1 MKGTNSMFDIIIIG
15 SGPAGLSAAIY
26 AKRAN
31 LNVAVAEKEY
41 EGTGQI
47 AESGNVNNYLGLPN
61 INGYDLGEKFR
72 EHAVSLDV
80 EFIEKEAVQIE
91 AVQIEAVQNG
101 EKEESEIYRVKFDDD
116 TIAEARALIYTAGA
130 YPRKAGVPGED
141 EYTGK
146 GVSYCAIC
154 DGAFYKG
161 KTAAV
166 LGGGDTALDDALY
179 LSDIC
184 EKVYL
189 VHRRDSFRGAQS
201 TVELLKQK
209 ENVELVLNETVTE
222 IYGEKKPTGIK
233 LKSGRTL
240 TVDGVFVAYGSVP
253 QSELIKNLVQLDERG
268 YVVAGEDGI
277 TYAATKNGDH
287 DRSVQPGL
295 YVAGD
300 VRTKTLRQVVT
311 AVSDGANAAT
321 TAAEYLRDINGY
333 KQNI

>member
-41 EGTGQI
+41 D
-47 AESGNVNNYLGLPN
+47 LGLPN

-91 AVQIEAVQNG
+91 AVQNG
-101 EKEESEIYRVKFDDD
+101 EKEESVIYRVKFDDD

-130 YPRKAGVPGED
+130 YPRKAGVPGEA

-222 IYGEKKPTGIK
+222 IYGEKKPTGIM

-240 TVDGVFVAYGSVP
+240 AVDGV
-253 QSELIKNLVQLDERG
+253 ELIKNLVQLDERG

-277 TYAATKNGDH
+277 IYAATKNGDH

>member
-1 MKGTNSMFDIIIIG
+1 MKGTNSMYDIIIIG

-72 EHAVSLDV
+72 EHAVSLNV
-80 EFIEKEAVQIE
+80 EFIEKEAVEI
-91 AVQIEAVQNG
+91 AAVQND
-101 EKEESEIYRVKFDDD
+101 ECAAESAIYRVKFDDD
-116 TIAEARALIYTAGA
+116 TMEEARALIYTAGA

-161 KTAAV
+161 KTVAV

-179 LSDIC
+179 LADIC

-233 LKSGRTL
+233 LKSGREL
-240 TVDGVFVAYGSVP
+240 ALDGVFVAYGSVP

-277 TYAATKNGDH
+277 TYAATKKADD
-287 DRSVQPGL
+287 DRRIQPGL

-321 TAAEYLRDINGY
+321 TAAEYLLRDIN
-333 KQNI
+333 

>member
-1 MKGTNSMFDIIIIG
+1 MKGTNSMYDIIIIG

-72 EHAVSLDV
+72 EHAVSLNV
-80 EFIEKEAVQIE
+80 EFIEKEAVE
-91 AVQIEAVQNG
+91 IEAVQND
-101 EKEESEIYRVKFDDD
+101 ECAAESEIYRVKFNDD
-116 TIAEARALIYTAGA
+116 TVAEARALIYTAGA

-161 KTAAV
+161 KTVAV

-179 LSDIC
+179 LADVC

-233 LKSGRTL
+233 LKSGREL
-240 TVDGVFVAYGSVP
+240 ALDGVFVAYGSVP
-253 QSELIKNLVQLDERG
+253 QSKLLKNLVQLDERG

-277 TYAATKNGDH
+277 TYAATKKADA
-287 DRSVQPGL
+287 DRRIQPGL

-321 TAAEYLRDINGY
+321 TAAEYLLRDIN
-333 KQNI
+333 

>member
-1 MKGTNSMFDIIIIG
+1 MKGHDSMYDIIIIG

-72 EHAVSLDV
+72 EHAVSLNV

-91 AVQIEAVQNG
+91 AVQNDECAA
-101 EKEESEIYRVKFDDD
+101 ESAIYRVKFDDD

-161 KTAAV
+161 KTVAV

-179 LSDIC
+179 LADIC

-233 LKSGRTL
+233 LKSGREL
-240 TVDGVFVAYGSVP
+240 ALDGVFVAYGSVP

-277 TYAATKNGDH
+277 TYAVTKKADA
-287 DRSVQPGL
+287 DRRIQPGL

-321 TAAEYLRDINGY
+321 TAAEYLLRDIN
-333 KQNI
+333 

>member
-1 MKGTNSMFDIIIIG
+1 MKGTNTMYDIIIIG

-72 EHAVSLDV
+72 EHVVSLNV
-80 EFIEKEAVQIE
+80 EFIEKEAVEI
-91 AVQIEAVQNG
+91 AAVQND
-101 EKEESEIYRVKFDDD
+101 ECAEESAIYRVKFDDD

-161 KTAAV
+161 KTVAV

-179 LSDIC
+179 LADIC
-184 EKVYL
+184 DKVHL

-233 LKSGRTL
+233 LKSGREL
-240 TVDGVFVAYGSVP
+240 AIDGVFVAYGSVP

-277 TYAATKNGDH
+277 TYAAIKKADA
-287 DRSVQPGL
+287 DRRIQPGL

-321 TAAEYLRDINGY
+321 TAAEYLLRDIN
-333 KQNI
+333 

>member
-61 INGYDLGEKFR
+61 INGYDMGEKFR

-91 AVQIEAVQNG
+91 AVQNG
-101 EKEESEIYRVKFDDD
+101 EKEESAIYRVKFDDD

-130 YPRKAGVPGED
+130 YPRKA
-141 EYTGK
+141 
-146 GVSYCAIC
+146 VSYCAIC

-161 KTAAV
+161 KKAAV

-240 TVDGVFVAYGSVP
+240 AVDGVFVAYGSVP

-287 DRSVQPGL
+287 DRIVQPGL

-300 VRTKTLRQVVT
+300 VRTTTLRQVVT

-333 KQNI
+333 K

>member
-1 MKGTNSMFDIIIIG
+1 MKGTNSMYDIIIIG

-72 EHAVSLDV
+72 EHAVSLNV
-80 EFIEKEAVQIE
+80 EFIEKEAVE
-91 AVQIEAVQNG
+91 IEAVQND
-101 EKEESEIYRVKFDDD
+101 ECAAESAIYRVKFDDD
-116 TIAEARALIYTAGA
+116 TIEEARALIYTAGA

-161 KTAAV
+161 KTVAV

-179 LSDIC
+179 LADIC

-233 LKSGRTL
+233 LKSGREL
-240 TVDGVFVAYGSVP
+240 ALDGVFVAYGSVP
-253 QSELIKNLVQLDERG
+253 QSELLKNLVQLDERG

-277 TYAATKNGDH
+277 TYAAIKKADA
-287 DRSVQPGL
+287 DRRIQPGL

-321 TAAEYLRDINGY
+321 TAAEYLLRDIN
-333 KQNI
+333 

>member
-1 MKGTNSMFDIIIIG
+1 MKGNNSMYDIIIIG

-72 EHAVSLDV
+72 EHAVSLNV
-80 EFIEKEAVQIE
+80 EFIEKEAVE
-91 AVQIEAVQNG
+91 IEAVQND
-101 EKEESEIYRVKFDDD
+101 ECAAESAIYRVKFDDD
-116 TIAEARALIYTAGA
+116 MIEEARALIYTAGA

-161 KTAAV
+161 KTVAV

-179 LSDIC
+179 LADIC

-209 ENVELVLNETVTE
+209 ENVELVLNENVTE

-233 LKSGRTL
+233 LKSGREL
-240 TVDGVFVAYGSVP
+240 ALDGVFVAYGSVP

-277 TYAATKNGDH
+277 TYAATKKADD
-287 DRSVQPGL
+287 DRRIQPGL

-321 TAAEYLRDINGY
+321 TAAEYLLRDIN
-333 KQNI
+333 

>member
-1 MKGTNSMFDIIIIG
+1 MKGTNSMYDIIIIG

-72 EHAVSLDV
+72 EHAVSLNV

-91 AVQIEAVQNG
+91 AVQNDECAA
-101 EKEESEIYRVKFDDD
+101 ESAIYRVKFDDD
-116 TIAEARALIYTAGA
+116 TIEEARALIYTAGA

-161 KTAAV
+161 KTVAV

-179 LSDIC
+179 LADIC

-209 ENVELVLNETVTE
+209 ENVELVLNETVIE

-233 LKSGRTL
+233 LKSGREL
-240 TVDGVFVAYGSVP
+240 ALDGVFVAYGSVP
-253 QSELIKNLVQLDERG
+253 QSKLLKNLVQLDERG

-277 TYAATKNGDH
+277 TYAATKKADD
-287 DRSVQPGL
+287 DRRIQPGL

-321 TAAEYLRDINGY
+321 TAAEYLLRDIN
-333 KQNI
+333 

>member
-1 MKGTNSMFDIIIIG
+1 MKGHDSMYDIIIIG

-72 EHAVSLDV
+72 EHAVSLNV
-80 EFIEKEAVQIE
+80 EFIEKEAVE
-91 AVQIEAVQNG
+91 IEAVQN
-101 EKEESEIYRVKFDDD
+101 EECAAESAIYRVKFDDD
-116 TIAEARALIYTAGA
+116 TIEEARALIYTAGA

-161 KTAAV
+161 KTVAV

-179 LSDIC
+179 LADIC

-233 LKSGRTL
+233 LKSGREL
-240 TVDGVFVAYGSVP
+240 ALDGVFVAYGSVP

-277 TYAATKNGDH
+277 TYAATKKADA
-287 DRSVQPGL
+287 DRKIQPGL

-321 TAAEYLRDINGY
+321 TAAEYLLRDIN
-333 KQNI
+333 

>member
-1 MKGTNSMFDIIIIG
+1 MKGTNSMYDIIIIG

-80 EFIEKEAVQIE
+80 EFIEKEAVEIE
-91 AVQIEAVQNG
+91 VVQN
-101 EKEESEIYRVKFDDD
+101 EECAAESAIYRVKFDDE
-116 TIAEARALIYTAGA
+116 TIEEARALIYTAGA

-161 KTAAV
+161 KTVAV

-179 LSDIC
+179 LADIC

-233 LKSGRTL
+233 LKSGREL
-240 TVDGVFVAYGSVP
+240 AIDGVFVAYGSVP

-277 TYAATKNGDH
+277 TYAAIKKADA
-287 DRSVQPGL
+287 DRRIQPGL

-321 TAAEYLRDINGY
+321 TAAEYLLRDIN
-333 KQNI
+333 

>member
-1 MKGTNSMFDIIIIG
+1 MKGTNSMYDIIIIG

-80 EFIEKEAVQIE
+80 EFIEKEAVE
-91 AVQIEAVQNG
+91 IEAVQN
-101 EKEESEIYRVKFDDD
+101 EECAAESAIYRVKFDDD
-116 TIAEARALIYTAGA
+116 TIEEARALIYTAGA

-161 KTAAV
+161 KTVAV

-179 LSDIC
+179 LADIC

-222 IYGEKKPTGIK
+222 IYGEKKSTGIK
-233 LKSGRTL
+233 LKSGREL
-240 TVDGVFVAYGSVP
+240 ALDGVFVAYGSVP
-253 QSELIKNLVQLDERG
+253 QSELLKNLVQLDERG

-277 TYAATKNGDH
+277 TYAAAKKDDT
-287 DRSVQPGL
+287 DRKIQPGL

-321 TAAEYLRDINGY
+321 TAAEYLLRDIN
-333 KQNI
+333 

>member
-1 MKGTNSMFDIIIIG
+1 MKGTNSMYDIIIIG

-80 EFIEKEAVQIE
+80 EFIEKEAVE
-91 AVQIEAVQNG
+91 IEAVQN
-101 EKEESEIYRVKFDDD
+101 EECAAESAIYRVKFDDD
-116 TIAEARALIYTAGA
+116 TIEEARALIYTAGA

-161 KTAAV
+161 KTVAV

-179 LSDIC
+179 LADIC
-184 EKVYL
+184 DKVYL

-233 LKSGRTL
+233 LKSGREL
-240 TVDGVFVAYGSVP
+240 ALDGVFVAYGSVP
-253 QSELIKNLVQLDERG
+253 QSELLKNMVQLDERG

-277 TYAATKNGDH
+277 TYAAAKKDDT
-287 DRSVQPGL
+287 DRKIQPGL

-321 TAAEYLRDINGY
+321 TAAEYLLRDIN
-333 KQNI
+333 

>member
-72 EHAVSLDV
+72 EHTVSLDV
-80 EFIEKEAVQIE
+80 EFIEKEAVE
-91 AVQIEAVQNG
+91 IEAVQND
-101 EKEESEIYRVKFDDD
+101 ECAAESAIYRVKFDDD

-161 KTAAV
+161 KTVAV

-179 LSDIC
+179 LADIC

-233 LKSGRTL
+233 LKSGREL
-240 TVDGVFVAYGSVP
+240 ALDGVFVAYGSVP

-277 TYAATKNGDH
+277 TYAATKKDDI
-287 DRSVQPGL
+287 DRKIQPGL

>member
-1 MKGTNSMFDIIIIG
+1 MKGTNSMYDIIIIG

-72 EHAVSLDV
+72 EHVVSLNV
-80 EFIEKEAVQIE
+80 EFIEKEAVE
-91 AVQIEAVQNG
+91 IEAVQND
-101 EKEESEIYRVKFDDD
+101 ECAAESAIYRVKFDDD
-116 TIAEARALIYTAGA
+116 MIEEARALIYTAGA
-130 YPRKAGVPGED
+130 YPRKAGVPGEA

-161 KTAAV
+161 KTVAV

-179 LSDIC
+179 LADIC

-233 LKSGRTL
+233 LKSGREL
-240 TVDGVFVAYGSVP
+240 ALDGVFVAYGSVP
-253 QSELIKNLVQLDERG
+253 QSKLIKNLVQLDERG

-277 TYAATKNGDH
+277 TYAATKKADD
-287 DRSVQPGL
+287 DRRIQPGL

-321 TAAEYLRDINGY
+321 TAAEYLLRDTN
-333 KQNI
+333 

>member
-1 MKGTNSMFDIIIIG
+1 MKGTNSMYDIIIIG

-72 EHAVSLDV
+72 EHAVSLNV
-80 EFIEKEAVQIE
+80 EFIEKEAVE
-91 AVQIEAVQNG
+91 IEAVQND
-101 EKEESEIYRVKFDDD
+101 ECAAESAIYRVKFDDD
-116 TIAEARALIYTAGA
+116 TIEETRTLIYTAGA

-141 EYTGK
+141 AYTGN

-161 KTAAV
+161 KTVAV

-179 LSDIC
+179 LADIC

-233 LKSGRTL
+233 LKSGREL
-240 TVDGVFVAYGSVP
+240 ALDGVFVAYGSVP

-277 TYAATKNGDH
+277 TYAAAKKDDT
-287 DRSVQPGL
+287 DRRIQPGL

-321 TAAEYLRDINGY
+321 TAAEYLLRDIN
-333 KQNI
+333 

>member
-1 MKGTNSMFDIIIIG
+1 MWDSLIIG
-15 SGPAGLSAAIY
+15 SGPAGLGAAIY
-26 AKRAN
+26 GKRAG
-31 LNVAVAEKEY
+31 LSVLVAEKEY
-41 EGTGQI
+41 MGTGQI
-47 AESGNVNNYLGLPN
+47 AESGQVDNYLGLVGKS
-61 INGYDLGEKFR
+61 GYDLGEIFLEDAQK
-72 EHAVSLDV
+72 LGV
-80 EFIEKEAVQIE
+80 EFYEGEAVAFE
-91 AVQIEAVQNG
+91 KKENSWSVLFENG
-101 EKEESEIYRVKFDDD
+101 EVIKAKTVIYG
-116 TIAEARALIYTAGA
+116 AGA
-130 YPRKAGVPGED
+130 KHRPLGLPEEADYA
-141 EYTGK
+141 GK
-146 GVSYCAIC
+146 GISYCAIC

-240 TVDGVFVAYGSVP
+240 AVDGVFVAYGSVP

-333 KQNI
+333 K

>member
-1 MKGTNSMFDIIIIG
+1 MKGTNSMYDIIIIG

-72 EHAVSLDV
+72 EHAVSLNV
-80 EFIEKEAVQIE
+80 EFIEKEAVE
-91 AVQIEAVQNG
+91 IEAVQND
-101 EKEESEIYRVKFDDD
+101 ECAAKSAIYRVKFDDD
-116 TIAEARALIYTAGA
+116 TIVEARALIYTAGA

-161 KTAAV
+161 KTVAV

-179 LSDIC
+179 LADIC

-233 LKSGRTL
+233 LKSGREL
-240 TVDGVFVAYGSVP
+240 ALDGVFVAYGSVP
-253 QSELIKNLVQLDERG
+253 QSGLIKNLVQLDERG

-277 TYAATKNGDH
+277 TYAATKKDDT
-287 DRSVQPGL
+287 DRKIQPGL

-321 TAAEYLRDINGY
+321 TAAEYLLRDIN
-333 KQNI
+333 

>member
-1 MKGTNSMFDIIIIG
+1 MYDIIIIG

-72 EHAVSLDV
+72 EHAVSLNV

-91 AVQIEAVQNG
+91 AVQNDECAA
-101 EKEESEIYRVKFDDD
+101 ESAIYRVKFDDD
-116 TIAEARALIYTAGA
+116 TIEEARALIYTAGA

-161 KTAAV
+161 KTVAV

-179 LSDIC
+179 LADIC

-233 LKSGRTL
+233 LKSGREL
-240 TVDGVFVAYGSVP
+240 ALDGVFVAYGSVP

-268 YVVAGEDGI
+268 YVVAGEDCI
-277 TYAATKNGDH
+277 TYAATKKADA
-287 DRSVQPGL
+287 DRRIQPGL

-321 TAAEYLRDINGY
+321 AASEYLLRDIN
-333 KQNI
+333 

>member
-1 MKGTNSMFDIIIIG
+1 MKGTNSMYDIIIIG

-72 EHAVSLDV
+72 EHAVSLNV

-91 AVQIEAVQNG
+91 AVQNDECAA
-101 EKEESEIYRVKFDDD
+101 ESAIYRVKFDDD

-130 YPRKAGVPGED
+130 YPRKARVSGED

-161 KTAAV
+161 KTVAV

-179 LSDIC
+179 LADIC
-184 EKVYL
+184 DKVYL

-233 LKSGRTL
+233 LKSGREL
-240 TVDGVFVAYGSVP
+240 ALDGVFVAYGSVP

-277 TYAATKNGDH
+277 TYAATKKADA
-287 DRSVQPGL
+287 DRRIQPGL

-321 TAAEYLRDINGY
+321 TAAEYLLRDIN
-333 KQNI
+333 

>member
-1 MKGTNSMFDIIIIG
+1 M
-15 SGPAGLSAAIY
+15 
-26 AKRAN
+26 
-31 LNVAVAEKEY
+31 
-41 EGTGQI
+41 
-47 AESGNVNNYLGLPN
+47 
-61 INGYDLGEKFR
+61 
-72 EHAVSLDV
+72 
-80 EFIEKEAVQIE
+80 
-91 AVQIEAVQNG
+91 
-101 EKEESEIYRVKFDDD
+101 IYRVKFDDD

-130 YPRKAGVPGED
+130 YPRKAGVPGEA

-209 ENVELVLNETVTE
+209 ENVELVLNEAVTE

-233 LKSGRTL
+233 LKSGRIL
-240 TVDGVFVAYGSVP
+240 AVDGVFVAYGSVP

>member
-1 MKGTNSMFDIIIIG
+1 MKGTNSMYDIIIIG

-47 AESGNVNNYLGLPN
+47 AESGNVNNYLGFPN

-72 EHAVSLDV
+72 EHAVSLNV
-80 EFIEKEAVQIE
+80 EFIEKEAVE
-91 AVQIEAVQNG
+91 IEAVQND
-101 EKEESEIYRVKFDDD
+101 ECAAESAIYRVKFDDD
-116 TIAEARALIYTAGA
+116 TIEEARALIYTAGA
-130 YPRKAGVPGED
+130 YPRKAGVLGED

-161 KTAAV
+161 KTVAV

-179 LSDIC
+179 LADIC

-233 LKSGRTL
+233 LKSGREL
-240 TVDGVFVAYGSVP
+240 ALDGVFVAYGSVP

-277 TYAATKNGDH
+277 TYAAIKKADA
-287 DRSVQPGL
+287 DRRIQPGL

-321 TAAEYLRDINGY
+321 TAAEYLLRDIN
-333 KQNI
+333 

>member
-15 SGPAGLSAAIY
+15 SGPVGLSAAIY

-91 AVQIEAVQNG
+91 AVQNG
-101 EKEESEIYRVKFDDD
+101 EKEESVIYRVKFDDD

-209 ENVELVLNETVTE
+209 ENVELVLNEAVTE

-240 TVDGVFVAYGSVP
+240 AVDGVFVAYGSVP
-253 QSELIKNLVQLDERG
+253 Q
-268 YVVAGEDGI
+268 
-277 TYAATKNGDH
+277 
-287 DRSVQPGL
+287 
-295 YVAGD
+295 
-300 VRTKTLRQVVT
+300 
-311 AVSDGANAAT
+311 
-321 TAAEYLRDINGY
+321 
-333 KQNI
+333 

>member
-1 MKGTNSMFDIIIIG
+1 MKGTNSMYDIIIIG

-80 EFIEKEAVQIE
+80 EFIEKEAVE
-91 AVQIEAVQNG
+91 IEAVQND
-101 EKEESEIYRVKFDDD
+101 ECAAESTIYRVKFDDD
-116 TIAEARALIYTAGA
+116 TIAEARAIIYTAGA

-141 EYTGK
+141 EYTGN

-161 KTAAV
+161 KTVAV

-233 LKSGRTL
+233 LKSGREL
-240 TVDGVFVAYGSVP
+240 ALDGVFVAYGSVP
-253 QSELIKNLVQLDERG
+253 QSKLIKNLVQLDERG

-277 TYAATKNGDH
+277 TYAATKKDDA
-287 DRSVQPGL
+287 DRRIQPGL

-321 TAAEYLRDINGY
+321 TAAEYLLTGSYN
-333 KQNI
+333 

>member
-1 MKGTNSMFDIIIIG
+1 MKGTNSMYDIIIIG

-72 EHAVSLDV
+72 EHAVSLNV
-80 EFIEKEAVQIE
+80 EFIEKEAVE
-91 AVQIEAVQNG
+91 IEAVQND
-101 EKEESEIYRVKFDDD
+101 ECAAESAIYRVKFDDD
-116 TIAEARALIYTAGA
+116 TIEEARALIYTAGA

-161 KTAAV
+161 KTVAV

-179 LSDIC
+179 LADIC

-222 IYGEKKPTGIK
+222 ILGEKKPTGIK
-233 LKSGRTL
+233 LKSGREL
-240 TVDGVFVAYGSVP
+240 ALDGVFVAYGSVP

-277 TYAATKNGDH
+277 TYAATKKADA
-287 DRSVQPGL
+287 DRRIQPGL

-321 TAAEYLRDINGY
+321 TAAEYLLRDIN
-333 KQNI
+333 

>member
-1 MKGTNSMFDIIIIG
+1 M
-15 SGPAGLSAAIY
+15 
-26 AKRAN
+26 
-31 LNVAVAEKEY
+31 
-41 EGTGQI
+41 
-47 AESGNVNNYLGLPN
+47 
-61 INGYDLGEKFR
+61 
-72 EHAVSLDV
+72 
-80 EFIEKEAVQIE
+80 
-91 AVQIEAVQNG
+91 QIEAVQNG
-101 EKEESEIYRVKFDDD
+101 EKEESAIYRVKFDDD

-240 TVDGVFVAYGSVP
+240 AVDGVFVAYGSVP

-277 TYAATKNGDH
+277 TYAATKMVTMIEVSSRDCMW
-287 DRSVQPGL
+287 REMSVPRHC
-295 YVAGD
+295 V
-300 VRTKTLRQVVT
+300 VVT

>member
-72 EHAVSLDV
+72 EHAVSLNV
-80 EFIEKEAVQIE
+80 EFIEKEAVE
-91 AVQIEAVQNG
+91 IEAVQND
-101 EKEESEIYRVKFDDD
+101 ECAAESAIYRVKFDDD
-116 TIAEARALIYTAGA
+116 TIEEARALIYTAGA

-161 KTAAV
+161 KTVAV

-179 LSDIC
+179 LADIC

-233 LKSGRTL
+233 LKSGREL
-240 TVDGVFVAYGSVP
+240 ALDGVFVAYGSVP
-253 QSELIKNLVQLDERG
+253 QSELLKNLVQLDERG

-277 TYAATKNGDH
+277 TYAATKKADA
-287 DRSVQPGL
+287 DRRIQLGL

-300 VRTKTLRQVVT
+300 VRTKSLRQVVT

-321 TAAEYLRDINGY
+321 TAAEYLLRDIN
-333 KQNI
+333 

>member
-1 MKGTNSMFDIIIIG
+1 MKGTNSMYDIIIIG

-72 EHAVSLDV
+72 EHAVSLNV
-80 EFIEKEAVQIE
+80 EFIEKEAVE
-91 AVQIEAVQNG
+91 IEAVQND
-101 EKEESEIYRVKFDDD
+101 ECAAESEIYRVKFNDD
-116 TIAEARALIYTAGA
+116 TVAEARALIYTAGA

-161 KTAAV
+161 KTVAV

-179 LSDIC
+179 LADIC

-233 LKSGRTL
+233 LKSGREL
-240 TVDGVFVAYGSVP
+240 ALDGVFVAYGSVP
-253 QSELIKNLVQLDERG
+253 QSKLLKNLVQLDERG

-277 TYAATKNGDH
+277 TYAATKKADA
-287 DRSVQPGL
+287 DRRIQPGL

-321 TAAEYLRDINGY
+321 TAAEYLLRDIN
-333 KQNI
+333 

>member
-80 EFIEKEAVQIE
+80 EFIEKE

-209 ENVELVLNETVTE
+209 ENVELVLNEAVTE
-222 IYGEKKPTGIK
+222 IYG
-233 LKSGRTL
+233 RTL
-240 TVDGVFVAYGSVP
+240 AVDGVFVAYGSVP

>member
-1 MKGTNSMFDIIIIG
+1 MKGTNSMYDIIIIG

-72 EHAVSLDV
+72 EHAVSLNV
-80 EFIEKEAVQIE
+80 EFIENEAVE
-91 AVQIEAVQNG
+91 IEAVQND
-101 EKEESEIYRVKFDDD
+101 ECAAESAIYRVKFDDD
-116 TIAEARALIYTAGA
+116 TIEEARALIYTAGA

-161 KTAAV
+161 KTVAV

-179 LSDIC
+179 LADIC

-233 LKSGRTL
+233 LKSGREL
-240 TVDGVFVAYGSVP
+240 ALDGVFVAYGSVP

-277 TYAATKNGDH
+277 TYAAAKKDDT
-287 DRSVQPGL
+287 DRKIQPGL

-321 TAAEYLRDINGY
+321 TAAEYLLRDIN
-333 KQNI
+333 

>member
-1 MKGTNSMFDIIIIG
+1 MKGHDSMYDIIIIG

-72 EHAVSLDV
+72 EHAVSLNV
-80 EFIEKEAVQIE
+80 EFIEKEAVE
-91 AVQIEAVQNG
+91 IEAVQND
-101 EKEESEIYRVKFDDD
+101 ECAAESAIYRVKFDDD
-116 TIAEARALIYTAGA
+116 TIEEARTLIYTAGA

-161 KTAAV
+161 KTVAV

-179 LSDIC
+179 LADIC

-233 LKSGRTL
+233 LKSGREL
-240 TVDGVFVAYGSVP
+240 ALDGVFVAYGSVP

-277 TYAATKNGDH
+277 TYAATKKADD
-287 DRSVQPGL
+287 DRRIQPGL

-321 TAAEYLRDINGY
+321 TAAEYLLRDIN
-333 KQNI
+333 

>member
-1 MKGTNSMFDIIIIG
+1 MKGTNSMYDIIIIG

-72 EHAVSLDV
+72 EHAVSLNV
-80 EFIEKEAVQIE
+80 EFIEKEAVE
-91 AVQIEAVQNG
+91 IEAVQN
-101 EKEESEIYRVKFDDD
+101 EECAAESAIYRVKFDDD
-116 TIAEARALIYTAGA
+116 TIEEARALIYTAGA
-130 YPRKAGVPGED
+130 YPRKAGVLGED

-161 KTAAV
+161 KTVAV

-179 LSDIC
+179 LADIC

-233 LKSGRTL
+233 LKSGREL
-240 TVDGVFVAYGSVP
+240 ALDGVFVAYGSVP

-277 TYAATKNGDH
+277 TYAATKKADD
-287 DRSVQPGL
+287 DRRIQPGL

-321 TAAEYLRDINGY
+321 TAAEYLLRDIN
-333 KQNI
+333 